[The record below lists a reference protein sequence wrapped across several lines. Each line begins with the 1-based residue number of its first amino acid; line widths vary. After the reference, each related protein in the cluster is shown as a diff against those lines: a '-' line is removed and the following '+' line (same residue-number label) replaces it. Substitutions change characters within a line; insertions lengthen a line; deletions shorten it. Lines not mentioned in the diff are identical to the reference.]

1 MNLILT
7 VTQILKLPQNNDV
20 LIVVD
25 YILRMRAIIDIYGR
39 DGLKFNVLVKLSLI
53 MFDLVI

>member
-39 DGLKFNVLVKLSLI
+39 DGLNVLVKLSLI